1 MSCIITCT
9 CHGRHAAPSC
19 PAVPPHTQ
27 AQLHCLASGQTMP
40 ANHNDTKTR
49 QDKKITSSLAD

>member
-9 CHGRHAAPSC
+9 CRGGHAAPSC

-49 QDKKITSSLAD
+49 QEGYIQPG